1 MQPSEFWRLPICD
14 FWAELDAKI
23 EESERIKE
31 ITANAGGKGN
41 GSNVFSRAEWEAA
54 RKKHR
59 EKMGK

>member
-1 MQPSEFWRLPICD
+1 LPLCD

-31 ITANAGGKGN
+31 TMAGAGGKGN
-41 GSNVFSRAEWEAA
+41 GASVFSREEWDAA

-59 EKMGK
+59 EKMNK

>member
-1 MQPSEFWRLPICD
+1 MPLCD

-41 GSNVFSRAEWEAA
+41 GSNVFTRAEWEAA